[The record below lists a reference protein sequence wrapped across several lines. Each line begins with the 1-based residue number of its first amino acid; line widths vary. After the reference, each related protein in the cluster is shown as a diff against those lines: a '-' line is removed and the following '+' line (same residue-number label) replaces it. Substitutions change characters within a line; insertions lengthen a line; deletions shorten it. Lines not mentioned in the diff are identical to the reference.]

1 MTRLKNGGTSTQKEY
16 GKGGRGKSFGVFGSA
31 AMLELYPHPATQK
44 CSRWVQSVRGDPMGT
59 GSLGSADHSWDCYHT
74 DSHIGAWQ
82 TGHGDRILPM
92 GERRRGGGPN
102 ESNPPSCNH
111 IP

>member
-1 MTRLKNGGTSTQKEY
+1 MLALGTIGPRGSDGHGILGESTD
-16 GKGGRGKSFGVFGSA
+16 R
-31 AMLELYPHPATQK
+31 
-44 CSRWVQSVRGDPMGT
+44 
-59 GSLGSADHSWDCYHT
+59 SWDFYVT
-74 DSHIGAWQ
+74 TPIHIMELWQ